1 MRGLG
6 RSEAA
11 PPGDTDD
18 EPARLLQSPA
28 RAHYLLLV
36 AGASLAAMAHLLKI
50 KGYRLI
56 GANGVLMRFQV
67 TLAFFFRTS
76 LH

>member
-1 MRGLG
+1 
-6 RSEAA
+6 
-11 PPGDTDD
+11 
-18 EPARLLQSPA
+18 
-28 RAHYLLLV
+28 LLLV